1 MGELTESRP
10 PPPAWPATLAFAASI
25 GAVVPFMSQVWYTGP
40 VAATRGT
47 GDLGVVLAGGVAAV
61 GYIGLRALWGAVEWG
76 RGRRRKRDG
85 GSGEEKELKEGL
97 NI

>member
-1 MGELTESRP
+1 
-10 PPPAWPATLAFAASI
+10 
-25 GAVVPFMSQVWYTGP
+25 MSQVWYTGP

-61 GYIGLRALWGAVEWG
+61 GYIGLRALWGAVEWE
-76 RGRRRKRDG
+76 RRRRRKRD
-85 GSGEEKELKEGL
+85 EEPVEEQELKEGL